1 MITEIEM
8 EDRQCVSANC
18 KMQFRVSVGSN
29 QLYHSSYCAD
39 NDPNRERNE
48 KEWQRTMRKINTG
61 HVKLNQQQRME
72 KKGPSP
78 VMKSE
83 KLISVGSGR
92 TTQPIEKKKIERE
105 ESLPPIIEKK
115 KERVLETITPTIKKK
130 IMPEEQKIEEKILN
144 TTDNTIETIMPE
156 TNLNSSKE
164 SNSGDTPMI
173 LPADFIQPSQ
183 TLKTVVLDS
192 MSLIDDSMKLM
203 HDSAQSLVKDSTEG
217 GKVTSD
223 DYKIKTAIQCVAEVR
238 NLMKTKIE
246 IARLVL
252 DIPGKK
258 K

>member
-1 MITEIEM
+1 M
-8 EDRQCVSANC
+8 EDRQCVSSNC
-18 KMQFRVSVGSN
+18 KMQFRVSVGSK

-48 KEWQRTMRKINTG
+48 KEWQKTMRKISTG
-61 HVKLNQQQRME
+61 HAKLNQQQKMANARSPEM
-72 KKGPSP
+72 KK
-78 VMKSE
+78 E
-83 KLISVGSGR
+83 KLISVGSGQ
-92 TTQPIEKKKIERE
+92 TIPSIEKPRINVKENSRPLIQ
-105 ESLPPIIEKK
+105 K
-115 KERVLETITPTIKKK
+115 KEEPGQKLITIKTSPRL
-130 IMPEEQKIEEKILN
+130 MPEELVTEEKTLS
-144 TTDNTIETIMPE
+144 TTDNITETIMQE
-156 TNLNSSKE
+156 TSSNSSKE
-164 SNSGDTPMI
+164 SKSEDMPMI
-173 LPADFIQPSQ
+173 LPADYTQPSQ

-203 HDSAQSLVKDSTEG
+203 HDSAQSLVKDSTEN